1 MSYPLRRQQ
10 HPQVPSFILRHH
22 LHALAHLQLVRFDFS
37 TSSIIVLIS
46 TITAD
51 ATPIIV
57 AVVVAGIAV
66 CIIIVIVVYRR
77 IKAASSQASNRTI
90 LASVSSNYAVASEY
104 PSTELKPKSISLGP
118 QIGQGA
124 YGTVRL
130 AHYTV
135 SYYCLSL

>member
-1 MSYPLRRQQ
+1 MSQ
-10 HPQVPSFILRHH
+10 F
-22 LHALAHLQLVRFDFS
+22 
-37 TSSIIVLIS
+37 S
-46 TITAD
+46 TITAV

-77 IKAASSQASNRTI
+77 IKAHNAASSQASNRTI

-135 SYYCLSL
+135 SYYCLSSYCLLY